1 MKLFSATFLPAVS
14 IVVLSCL
21 LTGQSGTAAEKVSAR
36 MAPAEA
42 KAPVRATSVVSNQ
55 IPVVE
60 IPESVFVAD
69 FNDLKARDPF
79 FPNAQ
84 YVSLQR
90 NKRPDPVLVSKP
102 VADDTVLRGLRI
114 TGLGGVGDKRWAMI
128 NGVTVYLG
136 EAAPIQTGGKLVTV
150 EFVEMSDRS
159 VTVGIKNTTTRRE
172 IKLD

>member
-1 MKLFSATFLPAVS
+1 MNMFRTQSWPVVS
-14 IVVLSCL
+14 IAVLSCL
-21 LTGQSGTAAEKVSAR
+21 LTGQSVTAAEKVSAR
-36 MAPAEA
+36 TVSAEA
-42 KAPVRATSVVSNQ
+42 TTAVRPTSVISNQ

-69 FNDLKARDPF
+69 FKDLKARDPF

-90 NKRPDPVLVSKP
+90 NQRPDPVQVDRP

-128 NGVTVYLG
+128 NGVTIYLG
-136 EAAPIQTGGKLVTV
+136 EAAPIRTGGKVVQV
-150 EFVEMSDRS
+150 EFVEVSDQS
-159 VTVGIKNTTTRRE
+159 VTVGIKNTATRRE